1 MSREVVQDCVL
12 LAAFVVFTAMVIS
25 DERGWLTVLGA
36 LCVVGQGLL
45 LFRRVRRLKA
55 ARAGS

>member
-1 MSREVVQDCVL
+1 MVQDCVL